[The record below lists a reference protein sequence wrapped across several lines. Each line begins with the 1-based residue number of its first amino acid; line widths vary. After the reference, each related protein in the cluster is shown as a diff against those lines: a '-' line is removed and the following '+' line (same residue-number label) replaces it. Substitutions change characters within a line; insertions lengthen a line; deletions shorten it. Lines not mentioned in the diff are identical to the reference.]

1 MNRHTI
7 ARSITTVLTL
17 MPLAGCLFGGEQDAT
32 IDKVDDLVSRI
43 ERVHVETE
51 VSKGVV
57 RETVAALESLSSN
70 DFGGNAAATYLEF
83 MASIQ
88 RSEKQ
93 AARLR
98 STVGPMKDASDPVFE
113 QWAKDLAGFASP
125 RMRHLSEQR
134 LATTRERYNSIV
146 ASVDPAQSSYEVFN
160 QGLRDIALFLGH
172 DFNPVAVA
180 EIEQDIHAVANLAS
194 ELDGRFN
201 TCLMAARTYLDSSA
215 IPAGPA
221 GGASGAVPPQGP
233 PPPGRN

>member
-1 MNRHTI
+1 VNRHTI
-7 ARSITTVLTL
+7 ASSITAVLPL
-17 MPLAGCLFGGEQDAT
+17 MSLSGCIFGGDDDDAT
-32 IDKVDDLVSRI
+32 INKVDDLVSRI

-51 VSKGVV
+51 VSKDVV
-57 RETVAALESLSSN
+57 RETVAALENLSSN
-70 DFGGNAAATYLEF
+70 DFGGNAANSYLEF
-83 MASIQ
+83 MASIK

-98 STVGPMKDASDPVFE
+98 STVAPMKDASEPVFE
-113 QWAKDLAGFASP
+113 QWAQDLAGFSSP

-146 ASVDPAQSSYEVFN
+146 AAVDPAQSAFEVFN

-194 ELDGRFN
+194 ELDGRFD

-215 IPAGPA
+215 MPAAPGAGP
-221 GGASGAVPPQGP
+221 GAMPPQGP

>member
-1 MNRHTI
+1 M
-7 ARSITTVLTL
+7 SLT
-17 MPLAGCLFGGEQDAT
+17 GCGLFSSDDEAT

-43 ERVHVETE
+43 ENVHVETE
-51 VSKGVV
+51 VSKNVV
-57 RETVAALESLSSN
+57 RETVASLEILASH
-70 DFGGNAAATYLEF
+70 DFGGDAAAAYIQF
-83 MASIQ
+83 MPAIK
-88 RSEKQ
+88 RSERQ

-98 STVGPMKDASDPVFE
+98 STVAPMKDASEPVFD
-113 QWAKDLAGFASP
+113 QWARDLAGFASP

-146 ASVDPAQSSYEVFN
+146 ASVGPTQSAYEVFN

-194 ELDGRFN
+194 ELDGRFD

-215 IPAGPA
+215 MPAAP
-221 GGASGAVPPQGP
+221 GGSFPGAAPPQGP
-233 PPPGRN
+233 PPPGRR